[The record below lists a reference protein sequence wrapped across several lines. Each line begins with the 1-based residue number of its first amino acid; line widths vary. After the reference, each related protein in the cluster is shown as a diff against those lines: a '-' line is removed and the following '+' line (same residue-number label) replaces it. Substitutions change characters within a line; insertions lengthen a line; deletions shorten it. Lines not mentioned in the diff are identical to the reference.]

1 MSNIQDLTKAVIKG
15 DEDKIKLLILEL
27 LHTGIPAKK
36 IMNDG
41 LIAGMNIVG
50 NKMEAEEM
58 FIPEVLMSA
67 KAMSSGVEILKPQ
80 LTEEE
85 NVASGIMVL
94 GTVQGD
100 LHDIGKNL
108 VKMLMEGA
116 GFSVIDLG
124 TDVAP
129 ATFVEAI
136 KEHDADVV
144 GMSALLTTTMPKMK
158 ETLEAIEK
166 AGLRDQVKVLV
177 GGAPVTENYAK
188 EIGADGYGY
197 DAGSAVR
204 IAKAFTTINCED
216 F

>member
-1 MSNIQDLTKAVIKG
+1 MSDIQDLTKAVIKG

-27 LHTGIPAKK
+27 LHAGIPAKI

-41 LIAGMNIVG
+41 LIEGMNIVG
-50 NKMEAEEM
+50 NKMETEEM

-67 KAMSSGVEILKPQ
+67 KAMGSGVEILKPQ

-144 GMSALLTTTMPKMK
+144 GMSALLTTTMSKMK
-158 ETLEAIEK
+158 ETLEAIEN
-166 AGLRDQVKVLV
+166 AGVRDQVKVLV

-204 IAKAFTTINCED
+204 IAKAFTTN
-216 F
+216 

>member
-1 MSNIQDLTKAVIKG
+1 MANLQDLTEAVIKG
-15 DEDKIKLLILEL
+15 DEDKIKLLIFEL
-27 LHTGIPAKK
+27 LHTGISAAK
-36 IMNDG
+36 IMNEG

-50 NKMEAEEM
+50 EKMETEEM

-67 KAMSSGVEILKPQ
+67 KAMSSGAEILKPQ
-80 LTEEE
+80 LTDEE
-85 NVASGIMVL
+85 NAVSGTMVL

-116 GFSVIDLG
+116 GFLVIDLG

-129 ATFVEAI
+129 ESFVNAI
-136 KEHDADVV
+136 IENGADVI

-158 ETLEAIEK
+158 ETINAIEK
-166 AGLRDQVKVLV
+166 AGVRDKVKIIV
-177 GGAPVTENYAK
+177 GGAPVTENYAN

-204 IAKAFTTINCED
+204 IAKAFTTN
-216 F
+216 

>member
-1 MSNIQDLTKAVIKG
+1 MANLQDLTEAVIKG
-15 DEDKIKLLILEL
+15 DEDKIKLLIFEL
-27 LHTGIPAKK
+27 LHTGISAAK
-36 IMNDG
+36 IMNEG

-50 NKMEAEEM
+50 EKMETEEM

-67 KAMSSGVEILKPQ
+67 KAMSSGAEILKPQ
-80 LTEEE
+80 LTDEE
-85 NVASGIMVL
+85 NAVSGTMVL

-116 GFSVIDLG
+116 GFLVIDLG

-129 ATFVEAI
+129 EAFVTAI
-136 KEHDADVV
+136 KENGADVI

-158 ETLEAIEK
+158 ETINAIEK
-166 AGLRDQVKVLV
+166 AGVREKVKILV

-204 IAKAFTTINCED
+204 IAKAFTTN
-216 F
+216 

>member
-1 MSNIQDLTKAVIKG
+1 MANLQELTEAVIKG
-15 DEDKIKLLILEL
+15 DGDKIKLTILEL
-27 LHTGIPAKK
+27 LSAGTPAKK
-36 IMNDG
+36 IMDDG

-50 NKMEAEEM
+50 EKMETEEM

-67 KAMSSGVEILKPQ
+67 KAMSGGVEILKPH
-80 LTEEE
+80 LTDEE
-85 NVASGIMVL
+85 NAASGIMIL

-124 TDVAP
+124 TDVPP
-129 ATFVEAI
+129 AAFVDAI
-136 KEHDADVV
+136 KEHHADIV

-158 ETLEAIEK
+158 ETMEAMET
-166 AGLRDQVKVLV
+166 AGIRDQVKVLL
-177 GGAPVTENYAK
+177 GGAPVTENYAS

-204 IAKAFTTINCED
+204 IAKAYITN
-216 F
+216 

>member
-1 MSNIQDLTKAVIKG
+1 MANLQDLTEAVIKG
-15 DEDKIKLLILEL
+15 DEDKIKLTILEL
-27 LHTGIPAKK
+27 LNAGTPAKE
-36 IMNDG
+36 IMDDG

-50 NKMEAEEM
+50 EKMETEEM

-67 KAMSSGVEILKPQ
+67 KAMSGGVEILKPQ
-80 LTEEE
+80 LTDEE
-85 NVASGIMVL
+85 NAASGTMIL

-124 TDVAP
+124 TDVSP
-129 ATFVEAI
+129 AAFVDAI
-136 KEHDADVV
+136 KEHKADIV
-144 GMSALLTTTMPKMK
+144 GMSALLTTTMPKMR
-158 ETLEAIEK
+158 ETMEAMEN
-166 AGLRDQVKVLV
+166 AGIRDQVKMLV
-177 GGAPVTENYAK
+177 GGAPVTEKYAG

-204 IAKAFTTINCED
+204 IAKAYMTN
-216 F
+216 

>member
-1 MSNIQDLTKAVIKG
+1 MANLQDLTESVIKG
-15 DEDKIKLLILEL
+15 DEDKIKLTILEL
-27 LHTGIPAKK
+27 LNAGTPAKE
-36 IMNDG
+36 IMDDG

-50 NKMEAEEM
+50 EKMETEEM

-67 KAMSSGVEILKPQ
+67 KAMNAGVEILKPQ
-80 LTEEE
+80 LTDEE
-85 NVASGIMVL
+85 NAASGIMIL

-124 TDVAP
+124 TDVSP
-129 ATFVEAI
+129 AAFVDAI
-136 KEHDADVV
+136 KEHKADIV

-158 ETLEAIEK
+158 ETMEAMEK
-166 AGLRDQVKVLV
+166 AGIRDQVKVLV
-177 GGAPVTENYAK
+177 GGAPVTENYAN

-204 IAKAFTTINCED
+204 IAKEYMTN
-216 F
+216 

>member
-1 MSNIQDLTKAVIKG
+1 MANLQELTEAVVEG
-15 DEDKIKLLILEL
+15 NEDKIKLLVLEL
-27 LHTGIPAKK
+27 LNAGSTAKE
-36 IMNDG
+36 IMDGG

-50 NKMEAEEM
+50 DKMESEEM
-58 FIPEVLMSA
+58 FIPEVLRSA
-67 KAMSSGVEILKPQ
+67 KAMSGGVEILKPK

-108 VKMLMEGA
+108 VRMLMEGA

-129 ATFVEAI
+129 AAFVDAI
-136 KEHDADVV
+136 KEHNADIV

-158 ETLEAIEK
+158 ETLEEMKK
-166 AGLRDQVKVLV
+166 AGVRDQVKVLV
-177 GGAPVTENYAK
+177 GGAPVTEDYAK

-204 IAKAFTTINCED
+204 MAKEYVGN
-216 F
+216 

>member
-1 MSNIQDLTKAVIKG
+1 MANLQDLTEAVIKG
-15 DEDKIKLLILEL
+15 DEDKIKLTILEL
-27 LHTGIPAKK
+27 LNAGTPAKE
-36 IMNDG
+36 IMDDG

-50 NKMEAEEM
+50 EKMETEEM

-67 KAMSSGVEILKPQ
+67 KAMSGGVEILKPQ
-80 LTEEE
+80 LTDEE
-85 NVASGIMVL
+85 NAASGTMIL

-124 TDVAP
+124 TDVSP
-129 ATFVEAI
+129 AAFVDAI
-136 KEHDADVV
+136 KEHKADIV
-144 GMSALLTTTMPKMK
+144 GMSALLTTTMPKMR
-158 ETLEAIEK
+158 ETMEAMEN
-166 AGLRDQVKVLV
+166 AGIRDQVKVLV
-177 GGAPVTENYAK
+177 GGAPVTEKYAD

-204 IAKAFTTINCED
+204 IAKAYITN
-216 F
+216 

>member
-1 MSNIQDLTKAVIKG
+1 MANLQDLTDSVIKG
-15 DEDKIKLLILEL
+15 DEDKIKLTILEL
-27 LHTGIPAKK
+27 LNAGTPAKE
-36 IMNDG
+36 IMDDG

-50 NKMEAEEM
+50 EKMETEEM

-67 KAMSSGVEILKPQ
+67 KAMSAGVEILKPQ
-80 LTEEE
+80 LTDEE
-85 NVASGIMVL
+85 NAASGIMIL

-124 TDVAP
+124 TDVPP
-129 ATFVEAI
+129 AAFVDAI
-136 KEHDADVV
+136 KEHNADIVA
-144 GMSALLTTTMPKMK
+144 MSALLTTTMPKMK
-158 ETLEAIEK
+158 ETMEAMEN
-166 AGLRDQVKVLV
+166 AGIRDQVKVLV
-177 GGAPVTENYAK
+177 GGAPVTENYAD

-204 IAKAFTTINCED
+204 IAKEYMTN
-216 F
+216 

>member
-1 MSNIQDLTKAVIKG
+1 MANLQDLTEAVIKG
-15 DEDKIKLLILEL
+15 DEDKIKLTILEL
-27 LHTGIPAKK
+27 LNAGTPAKE
-36 IMNDG
+36 IMDDG

-50 NKMEAEEM
+50 EKMETEEM

-67 KAMSSGVEILKPQ
+67 KAMSAGVEILKPQ
-80 LTEEE
+80 LTDEE
-85 NVASGIMVL
+85 NAASGTMIL

-124 TDVAP
+124 TDVSP
-129 ATFVEAI
+129 AAFVDAI
-136 KEHDADVV
+136 KEHKADIV
-144 GMSALLTTTMPKMK
+144 GMSALLTTTMPKMR
-158 ETLEAIEK
+158 ETMEAMEN
-166 AGLRDQVKVLV
+166 AGIRDQVKVLV
-177 GGAPVTENYAK
+177 GGAPVTEKYAD

-204 IAKAFTTINCED
+204 IAKAYITN
-216 F
+216 

>member
-1 MSNIQDLTKAVIKG
+1 MASLEDLTEAVIEG
-15 DEDKIKLLILEL
+15 NEDKIKLLVLEL
-27 LHTGIPAKK
+27 LNAGSSAKE
-36 IMNDG
+36 IMDGG

-50 NKMEAEEM
+50 DKMESEEM
-58 FIPEVLMSA
+58 FIPEVLRSA
-67 KAMSSGVEILKPQ
+67 KAMSGGVEILKPK

-108 VKMLMEGA
+108 VRMLMEGA

-129 ATFVEAI
+129 AAFVDAI
-136 KEHDADVV
+136 KEHNADIV

-158 ETLEAIEK
+158 ETLEEMKK
-166 AGLRDQVKVLV
+166 AGVRDQVKVLV
-177 GGAPVTENYAK
+177 GGAPVTEDYAK

-204 IAKAFTTINCED
+204 MAKEYVGN
-216 F
+216 

>member
-1 MSNIQDLTKAVIKG
+1 MANLQDLTEAVIKG
-15 DEDKIKLLILEL
+15 DEDKIKLTILEL
-27 LHTGIPAKK
+27 LNAGTPAKE
-36 IMNDG
+36 IMDDG

-50 NKMEAEEM
+50 EKMETEEM

-67 KAMSSGVEILKPQ
+67 KAMSAGVEILKPQ
-80 LTEEE
+80 LTDEE
-85 NVASGIMVL
+85 NAASGTMIL

-124 TDVAP
+124 TDVPP
-129 ATFVEAI
+129 AAFVDAI
-136 KEHDADVV
+136 KEHNADIVA
-144 GMSALLTTTMPKMK
+144 MSALLTTTMPKMK
-158 ETLEAIEK
+158 ETMEAMEN
-166 AGLRDQVKVLV
+166 AGIRDQVKVLV
-177 GGAPVTENYAK
+177 GGAPVTENYAD

-204 IAKAFTTINCED
+204 IAKEYMTN
-216 F
+216 

>member
-1 MSNIQDLTKAVIKG
+1 MANLTDLTEAVIKG
-15 DEDKIKLLILEL
+15 DGDKIKLTILEL
-27 LHTGIPAKK
+27 LNAGTPAKE
-36 IMNDG
+36 IMDDG

-50 NKMEAEEM
+50 EKMETEEM

-67 KAMSSGVEILKPQ
+67 KAMSAGVEILKPQ
-80 LTEEE
+80 LTDEE
-85 NVASGIMVL
+85 NAASGTMIL

-124 TDVAP
+124 TDVSP
-129 ATFVEAI
+129 AAFVDAI
-136 KEHDADVV
+136 KEHKADIV
-144 GMSALLTTTMPKMK
+144 GMSALLTTTMPKMR
-158 ETLEAIEK
+158 ETMEAMEN
-166 AGLRDQVKVLV
+166 AGIRDQVKVLV
-177 GGAPVTENYAK
+177 GGAPVTEKYAG

-204 IAKAFTTINCED
+204 IAKEYMTN
-216 F
+216 

>member
-1 MSNIQDLTKAVIKG
+1 MANLKDLTEAVIKG
-15 DEDKIKLLILEL
+15 DGDKIKLTILEL
-27 LHTGIPAKK
+27 LNAGTPAKE
-36 IMNDG
+36 IMDDG

-50 NKMEAEEM
+50 EKMETEEM

-67 KAMSSGVEILKPQ
+67 KAMSGGVEILKPQ
-80 LTEEE
+80 LTDEE
-85 NVASGIMVL
+85 NAASGTMIL

-124 TDVAP
+124 TDVSP
-129 ATFVEAI
+129 AAFVDAI
-136 KEHDADVV
+136 KEHKADIV
-144 GMSALLTTTMPKMK
+144 GMSALLTTTMPKMR
-158 ETLEAIEK
+158 ETMEAMEN
-166 AGLRDQVKVLV
+166 AGIRDQVKVLV
-177 GGAPVTENYAK
+177 GGAPVTEKYAG

-204 IAKAFTTINCED
+204 IAKEYMTN
-216 F
+216 

>member
-1 MSNIQDLTKAVIKG
+1 MANLQDLTEAVVSG
-15 DEDKIKLLILEL
+15 DEDKIKLLIFEL
-27 LHTGIPAKK
+27 LNAGTSAKE
-36 IMNDG
+36 IMDDG

-50 NKMEAEEM
+50 DKMETEEM
-58 FIPEVLMSA
+58 FIPEVLRSA
-67 KAMSSGVEILKPQ
+67 KAMSSGVVILKPQ
-80 LTEEE
+80 LTDEE
-85 NVASGIMVL
+85 NMASGIMVL

-124 TDVAP
+124 TDVSP
-129 ATFVEAI
+129 ATFVDAI
-136 KEHDADVV
+136 KEHKADIV

-158 ETLEAIEK
+158 ETMEEMEK
-166 AGLRDQVKVLV
+166 AGVRNQVKVLV
-177 GGAPVTENYAK
+177 GGAPITEDYAS

-204 IAKAFTTINCED
+204 MAKGFVSN
-216 F
+216 